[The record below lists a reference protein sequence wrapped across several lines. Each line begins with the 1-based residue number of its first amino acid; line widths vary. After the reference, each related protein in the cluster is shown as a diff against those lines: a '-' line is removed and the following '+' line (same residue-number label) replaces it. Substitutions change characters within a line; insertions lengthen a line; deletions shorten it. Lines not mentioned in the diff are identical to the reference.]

1 MLQTFLGYALIQ
13 IPGMIR
19 SLYVWIQNNSL
30 DNLDLDNLDQSVK
43 PYKKKVYHLN
53 DPSMSK
59 QVETS
64 IKFKIEKEQGKF
76 WTNYPT
82 RPDYGK

>member
-1 MLQTFLGYALIQ
+1 
-13 IPGMIR
+13 MIR
-19 SLYVWIQNNSL
+19 SLYVWIQNTSL

-82 RPDYGK
+82 